1 MKLSDKWFSALS
13 QNEEGQLV
21 IVTGRDD
28 IMEFV
33 RSGKF
38 KERAEI
44 TWKYEGDAQGVPTEE
59 TAQLMEQVEAAL
71 RKAMEKDKLA
81 ILTGVYTGGSQ
92 KTWVFICR
100 TVKVFGERVNEAL
113 ASFDLLPIEIYT
125 EKDPDCEEYLDML
138 EMKAWAVDSGDDNE

>member
-13 QNEEGQLV
+13 QDENGQLV
-21 IVTGRDD
+21 IVTGRDG

-33 RSGKF
+33 HSGKF

-44 TWKYEGDAQGVPTEE
+44 SWKFEGDAQGMPPEE
-59 TAQLMEQVEAAL
+59 LSQLMEEVELAL

-81 ILTGVYTGGSQ
+81 ILTGVYTGGNQ

-100 TVKVFGERVNEAL
+100 TVRVFGERINEAL
-113 ASFDLLPIEIYT
+113 ASFNLLPIEIYT
-125 EKDPDCEEYLDML
+125 EIDPDCEEYLDML
-138 EMKAWAVDSGDDNE
+138 EMKEWAGDEGDEE